1 MNAIVLSG
9 GVGSRLAPLT
19 ENCPKP
25 CLPLANRPVL
35 DYVIS
40 HINAFGIN
48 RAVFTLAYKPEI
60 VKSLCDSY
68 RGIEVSYSHETK
80 PLGTAGAVKL
90 AQNMLDETFLVIS
103 GDGISNIDLE
113 RMAWEHERS
122 NALVTMAVTT
132 VQNPSLYGVVRLNE
146 NKITGFVEKPKTSV
160 YGNLVNT
167 GVYIVNKSVL
177 SLIPDKVP
185 FDFSRNLFPSLVG
198 NGLNAYIHDGYWCD
212 VGDINSYYNENFH
225 LLNGGFYPSLPS
237 KVIEPSK
244 RNSNLVGKNTII
256 LGKVRRSIIGNN
268 VRIASSAEVDE
279 CVILDG
285 ATVTGKHFGRIIG
298 ENYSI
303 PCKIPSKNPE
313 LFQNNR
319 IIFP

>member
-35 DYVIS
+35 DYAIS

-48 RAVFTLAYKPEI
+48 RAVFTLAYKPEK
-60 VKSLCDSY
+60 VKSLCDGY
-68 RGIEVSYSHETK
+68 QGIEVNYSYETN

-90 AQNMLDETFLVIS
+90 AQNMLDKTFLVIS
-103 GDGISNIDLE
+103 GDGISNIDLD
-113 RMAWEHERS
+113 RMAWEHKKS

-132 VQNPSLYGVVRLNE
+132 VANPSLYGVVRLNE
-146 NKITGFVEKPKTSV
+146 KEITGFVEKPKTPV

-167 GVYIVNKSVL
+167 GVYIVEKSVL
-177 SLIPDKVP
+177 ELIPKGVP
-185 FDFSRNLFPSLVG
+185 FDFSRDLFPSLLG
-198 NGLNAYIHDGYWCD
+198 KGLKAYRHDGYWCD
-212 VGDINSYYNENFH
+212 IGDINSYYTENFH

-244 RNSNLVGKNTII
+244 RNSNLVGKNSII
-256 LGKVRRSIIGNN
+256 LGKVRRSIVGNE
-268 VRIASSAEVDE
+268 VRIASNAEVEE
-279 CVILDG
+279 CVVLDG
-285 ATVTGKHFGRIIG
+285 ATVKGKHFGEIIG
-298 ENYSI
+298 ENYRIS
-303 PCKIPSKNPE
+303 CKISSKKTE
-313 LFQNNR
+313 YAQNNC